1 MGGGG
6 EEVGGGGKEEV
17 GVGGEEDV
25 GVGGEEGGRENTLEH
40 MVLWRKTSFLTFDV
54 TDVVNHFESGGF

>member
-25 GVGGEEGGRENTLEH
+25 GGGGEEGRGNTLEH

>member
-6 EEVGGGGKEEV
+6 EEVGGGGKEE
-17 GVGGEEDV
+17 V

-40 MVLWRKTSFLTFDV
+40 MVLWRKTSFHTFDV
-54 TDVVNHFESGGF
+54 TDIVNHFESGVF

>member
-6 EEVGGGGKEEV
+6 EEVGGGGKEE
-17 GVGGEEDV
+17 V

-54 TDVVNHFESGGF
+54 TDVVNHFESGVF

>member
-6 EEVGGGGKEEV
+6 EEVGGGGKEE
-17 GVGGEEDV
+17 V

-54 TDVVNHFESGGF
+54 ADIVNHFESGVF